1 MEHHRKSLGHALLME
16 NTTLLESS
24 PLRRRSVIAQ
34 RSTPAPIENVVNDD
48 KTERSGSRRS
58 LGLSGI
64 TRMTVPQI
72 RDGIAE
78 CIKLNTQNKINIKN
92 AFSLSMI
99 DFMEYMVKN
108 RDEGLSNLQ
117 IASTTLDVS
126 AKIYGLRVDSLHQD
140 TMKMVGHLD
149 KQSQD
154 DHNNNDGN
162 RDSGAGGE
170 DDNNPNGND
179 NNNQNINSQSDRIK
193 KKKKSSQKILITIDS
208 LQTKPDK
215 LSLEPPM
222 FGDADCQT
230 TDMLYQVMLP
240 KHCNKNLNLHP
251 YKDVYFDEEIT
262 LDKNHDNVDA
272 ADEELS
278 NITWPVI
285 KSNGSQNMMSMFENF
300 SFLNWDPNDNES
312 VTSSQEIMDNLN
324 ESLPFNL
331 NASLPVG
338 ASEDGTGGKDQNSNN
353 DVYSNT
359 NFFDINDDYDDDE
372 EHVDAQFQ
380 QVDRVSEKIIDV
392 EKVLNVVGKKT
403 SEQLE
408 YTYIRDTVNIFQA
421 GPSTWTVKNLVN
433 RQSKLF
439 GPCRQDGAKK
449 KKEFTIEYSQLT
461 ADNVEKNFATLTRNI
476 ANNKNK
482 YPLTWRKEKLIF
494 EMCNFYDSEKT
505 IKYNQRDER
514 YLRIQKTLTV
524 GGVDG
529 AGGDNINDPNN
540 LSVSYQ
546 SQEVIFNNDQNND
559 DEDDGDNDNGADH
572 YDDNNNNN
580 DNDMIIDNNDNQQMN
595 QDSTENN
602 SNNNEN
608 VDNVGFSQG
617 AFVGDNLVEAPKLT
631 EKIYIP
637 FSQRAKKLDMRNLK
651 KTIWKSLD
659 TKDDGE
665 KENYQI
671 GDADDAD
678 TTSTSDQHVVKD
690 IKQFSDIFV
699 QLPNKLNKNDA
710 SELTF
715 PLAFVSLLHLAN
727 EKNLRIISND
737 ENSDLSI
744 YQDIH

>member
-1 MEHHRKSLGHALLME
+1 MENRRKSLGHALLME
-16 NTTLLESS
+16 NATLLESS

-34 RSTPAPIENVVNDD
+34 RSTPAPIDDVVNDD

-162 RDSGAGGE
+162 RDSGAG
-170 DDNNPNGND
+170 DDNNPND
-179 NNNQNINSQSDRIK
+179 NHENNQNINSQSDRIK
-193 KKKKSSQKILITIDS
+193 KKRKSSQKILVTIES

-215 LSLEPPM
+215 VSLEPPM

-251 YKDVYFDEEIT
+251 YKDVYFDEEIP
-262 LDKNHDNVDA
+262 LDKDHNNDDEDDDDDDELLNVP
-272 ADEELS
+272 
-278 NITWPVI
+278 WPVI
-285 KSNGSQNMMSMFENF
+285 KPNGSQNMMSMFENF

-312 VTSSQEIMDNLN
+312 VTSSQEILDNLN

-331 NASLPVG
+331 NASLPAG
-338 ASEDGTGGKDQNSNN
+338 GSENGTGGNGPNSNN

-359 NFFDINDDYDDDE
+359 NYFDINDDYDDDE
-372 EHVDAQFQ
+372 VHVNAQFQ
-380 QVDRVSEKIIDV
+380 QVDRLSEKIVDI
-392 EKVLNVVGKKT
+392 EKVLTVVGKKT

-408 YTYIRDTVNIFQA
+408 YSYIRDTVNIFQA
-421 GPSTWTVKNLVN
+421 GPSTWTVKNKN
-433 RQSKLF
+433 RQSRLF
-439 GPCRQDGAKK
+439 GRCRQDGPKK

-461 ADNVEKNFATLTRNI
+461 ADNVDKNFTTLTRVN

-482 YPLTWRKEKLIF
+482 YPVGWKKEKFLF
-494 EMCNFYDSEKT
+494 ESCDFYDTEKT
-505 IKYNQRDER
+505 IKYNTRDER
-514 YLRIQKTLTV
+514 YLRVQKALTF

-529 AGGDNINDPNN
+529 ATDGDNNNDPNN
-540 LSVSYQ
+540 FNVSY
-546 SQEVIFNNDQNND
+546 ETPEFNNDDDDHND
-559 DEDDGDNDNGADH
+559 DGQ
-572 YDDNNNNN
+572 YDDINNN
-580 DNDMIIDNNDNQQMN
+580 DNDMIIDDNNDNQQMN
-595 QDSTENN
+595 QDLTQN
-602 SNNNEN
+602 NNNEN
-608 VDNVGFSQG
+608 EDNVGFSQG

-665 KENYQI
+665 KENCQI
-671 GDADDAD
+671 GDADDSD
-678 TTSTSDQHVVKD
+678 TTTNDQHIVKD
-690 IKQFSDIFV
+690 IKQFSDVFV

-727 EKNLRIISND
+727 EKNLRIISNN

-744 YQDIH
+744 FQDIH